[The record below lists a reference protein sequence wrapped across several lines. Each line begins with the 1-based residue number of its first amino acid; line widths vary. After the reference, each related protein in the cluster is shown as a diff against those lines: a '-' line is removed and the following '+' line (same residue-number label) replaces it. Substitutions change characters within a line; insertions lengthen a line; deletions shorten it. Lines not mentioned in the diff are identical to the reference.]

1 MVMKRSLMISVRL
14 YEARYHGAGEW
25 PPAPA
30 RLFQA
35 LVAGAGLGGPL
46 QDADRRA
53 LEWIEKLDPPLIAAP
68 RKHDGHTV
76 TLYVPNNDLD
86 SVGGDLSRIAKIRCS
101 QKVFKPRLFDGAI
114 SFRYAWSFEEDE
126 DSARYAPVICSLAE
140 RLYQFGRGVDF
151 ACAWAELLEV
161 ANLEQELLTYPGII
175 HHPSLGVRGLA
186 LKCPMPGSLKSLEDR
201 YRESARRFRAEQRG
215 GITRQIFT
223 RSPPPRFAPIAYD
236 GPTWRYVFELREH
249 SGDGSF
255 AVWPMSET
263 ARLVELLRDGAVAR
277 LCSALPSQRAMI
289 ERVLV
294 GGKID
299 GSGDIPA
306 SERVRILPL
315 PSIGHHHADRGIR
328 RVTVE
333 APSGS
338 PLSSNDVQWAF
349 SGLEL
354 AGQATEDAPGIMIT
368 LAGDE
373 SDGGML
379 AHYGVGNGGGYRR
392 WRTVTPAALPDFAA
406 RRRIDPEQ
414 KLAQAKGGQER
425 ASECALAG
433 DSVVQA
439 IRHAGV
445 PARADA
451 IRVQREPFESN
462 GQRVEVFAEGTRFS
476 KHRLWHVE
484 IEFSDEILGPLIIG
498 DGRFLGLGLM
508 APVPGRAATQAE
520 LGLDASTICAAEEM
534 P

>member
-1 MVMKRSLMISVRL
+1 MVSVRL
-14 YEARYHGAGEW
+14 YGARYHGAGEW

-35 LVAGAGLGGPL
+35 LVAGAGLSGPL
-46 QDADRRA
+46 QDTDRRA
-53 LEWIEKLDPPLIAAP
+53 LEWLSEREPPLIAAP

-86 SVGGDLSRIAKIRCS
+86 SVGGDPSRIAEIRGS

-114 SFRYAWSFEEDE
+114 PFRYAWSFEEDE
-126 DSARYAPVICSLAE
+126 DSALCAPGICSLAE

-151 ACAWAELLEV
+151 ACAWGELLEV
-161 ANLEQELLTYPGII
+161 TTLEEELLAYSGTV
-175 HHPSLGVRGLA
+175 HRPSLGGGGMT
-186 LKCPMPGSLKSLEDR
+186 LKCPVPGSLKSLEDR
-201 YRESARRFRAEQRG
+201 YLESGRRFRAEQRG
-215 GITRQIFT
+215 RITTQIFT
-223 RSPPPRFAPIAYD
+223 KSPAPRFAPIAYD
-236 GPTWRYVFELREH
+236 SPARRYMFELRGH

-263 ARLVELLRDGAVAR
+263 APLVELLRDGAVVR

-294 GGKID
+294 GRKLD
-299 GSGDIPA
+299 GSGDVPA
-306 SERVRILPL
+306 SERIRIVPL

-328 RVTVE
+328 RVVVE
-333 APSGS
+333 VPPGS
-338 PLSSNDVQWAF
+338 PLSADDVQWAF
-349 SGLEL
+349 LGLEL
-354 AGQATEDAPGIMIT
+354 AGQTTEEASGIVIT
-368 LAGDE
+368 PAGDE
-373 SDGGML
+373 SDGDML

-406 RRRIDPEQ
+406 RRRIDPKQ
-414 KLAQAKGGQER
+414 KPAQAKGGQER

-433 DSVVQA
+433 GAVVQA

-445 PARADA
+445 PARANA

-462 GQRVEVFAEGTRFS
+462 GERVEAFAEGTRFS

-498 DGRFLGLGLM
+498 DARFLGLGLM

-520 LGLDASTICAAEEM
+520 LSRDANTIRAAEEM